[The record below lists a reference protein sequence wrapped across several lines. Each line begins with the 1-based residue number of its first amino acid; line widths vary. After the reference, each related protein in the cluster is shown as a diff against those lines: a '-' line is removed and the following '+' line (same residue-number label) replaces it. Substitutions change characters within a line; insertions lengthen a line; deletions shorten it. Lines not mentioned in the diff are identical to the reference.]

1 MLTKSDFDQLGKL
14 VRKIVRE
21 EVETEVK
28 DSTRTLENQIRLSR
42 MQVQNDI
49 NELDDRMKNVEIRVD
64 VVGKGVEDI
73 KKRVKKIEKDVNL
86 IGRLFDEGDVKLE
99 RRVKRIE
106 QHLVLP

>member
-64 VVGKGVEDI
+64 VVGNDARDI

-106 QHLVLP
+106 QHLALP